1 MKQFKR
7 PKDQL
12 IEPGDDAFIDDQDVE
27 GHSLPVPAPPSLAPD
42 RPGTGGDIVATDDDG
57 DDPGPSHVR

>member
-12 IEPGDDAFIDDQDVE
+12 IEPEDGAFVDEGDVE
-27 GHSLPVPAPPSLAPD
+27 GHSLPIPAPPGLLPD
-42 RPGTGGDIVATDDDG
+42 TLHDGSDSVIAGDDD
-57 DDPGPSHVR
+57 DREPHPIR